1 MKTMIVAVILAL
13 LAFAAT
19 GVGEVKAQD
28 QDCEHTI
35 KGNTNSPCKGAMF
48 ANLQPPIFTVE
59 RFPDGRGD
67 YYCRGVITF
76 PSEGIGSVVADARAP
91 ISPVELGYG
100 GGNIKMER
108 GRGYPAQSS
117 FGSYFTYSF
126 WGSSNRGYVDVQDDS
141 IRFLQRDN
149 SLSEKLRSASPIPE
163 SIYTPESV
171 RLLFHSKGWHDAS
184 EFFPTPQG
192 MMDYNRLA
200 NQCVAG
206 IIQQLENDATAEA
219 ARQQAEANRIAV
231 ETQAAEAQA
240 EAERAAVE
248 LQSAQDTLTA
258 AQTLAD
264 ARRAQTILAIKH
276 EDSIRA
282 IWQQVMEVR
291 LVGLEERTN
300 IWKEAVARWEAEDLQ
315 FSKGMQARI
324 QEVERLQALNLAL
337 EQSMADQ
344 RRVLIA
350 QLEVLEKQ
358 EQDQMETRGA
368 SFDTSQA
375 GTN

>member
-59 RFPDGRGD
+59 RFPDGRND
-67 YYCRGVITF
+67 YYCLEVITF
-76 PSEGIGSVVADARAP
+76 PAEGIGSVVADARASITP
-91 ISPVELGYG
+91 LGPQYRWGQIEMESGRWSSPW
-100 GGNIKMER
+100 
-108 GRGYPAQSS
+108 SS
-117 FGSYFTYSF
+117 RNYHFGS
-126 WGSSNRGYVDVQDDS
+126 VQDDS
-141 IRFLQRDN
+141 IRFLLRDTYGVRLFQH
-149 SLSEKLRSASPIPE
+149 STIPE

-171 RLLFHSKGWHDAS
+171 RLLFDGQGWHDAS
-184 EFFPTPQG
+184 EFFPTPRG

-219 ARQQAEANRIAV
+219 ARQQAEANRIAA

>member
-1 MKTMIVAVILAL
+1 MKAMVVAIILAL
-13 LAFAAT
+13 LAFAT
-19 GVGEVKAQD
+19 LGVGEVKAQD

-59 RFPDGRGD
+59 RFPDGRND
-67 YYCRGVITF
+67 YHCLEVITF
-76 PSEGIGSVVADARAP
+76 PAEGIGSVVADARGSITP
-91 ISPVELGYG
+91 LGPQYRW
-100 GGNIKMER
+100 GNIEMES
-108 GRGYPAQSS
+108 GRGSLQNYD
-117 FGSYFTYSF
+117 FG
-126 WGSSNRGYVDVQDDS
+126 GVQDDS
-141 IRFLQRDN
+141 IRFLLKGSYGVRLFQK
-149 SLSEKLRSASPIPE
+149 STILE

-171 RLLFHSKGWHDAS
+171 RLLFHGKGWRDAS

-219 ARQQAEANRIAV
+219 ARQQAEANRIAA

-264 ARRAQTILAIKH
+264 ARRAQTI
-276 EDSIRA
+276 RA

-291 LVGLEERTN
+291 LVGLGERTN
-300 IWKEAVARWEAEDLQ
+300 IWKEAVTRWEAEDLL
-315 FSKGMQARI
+315 FSTGMQARI

-344 RRVLIA
+344 RP
-350 QLEVLEKQ
+350 
-358 EQDQMETRGA
+358 GA
-368 SFDTSQA
+368 DHPTGSSGKT
-375 GTN
+375 GTGPNGDKRSIIRHQPGRY